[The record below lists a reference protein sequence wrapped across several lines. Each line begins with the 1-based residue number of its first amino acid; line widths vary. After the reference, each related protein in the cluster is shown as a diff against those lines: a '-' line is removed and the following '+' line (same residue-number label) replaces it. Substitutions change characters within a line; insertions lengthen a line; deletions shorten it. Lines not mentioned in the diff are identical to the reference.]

1 MCVRGRRERVLYGKR
16 EAGGRESSSFSFPV
30 VVFMLLFE
38 LILFR
43 CVLSERT
50 WRELV
55 TRDGG
60 KGEPEE
66 EAVRVCVSVCVW

>member
-1 MCVRGRRERVLYGKR
+1 MRAWAKREGAVREER

-55 TRDGG
+55 TRGRARG
-60 KGEPEE
+60 RGSK
-66 EAVRVCVSVCVW
+66 SV